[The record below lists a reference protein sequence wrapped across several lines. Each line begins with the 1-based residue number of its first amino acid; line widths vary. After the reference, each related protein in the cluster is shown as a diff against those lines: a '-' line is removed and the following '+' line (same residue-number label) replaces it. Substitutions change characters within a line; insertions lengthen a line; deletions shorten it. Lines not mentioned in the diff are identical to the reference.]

1 MLQEELKDTTEPSD
15 KAETPV
21 VTIEGSLKE
30 EIKEEKKEEEEP
42 STDNV
47 TKDTKQ
53 QVSALSQNCVD
64 SPY

>member
-1 MLQEELKDTTEPSD
+1 MLQETSKDTTEPSD
-15 KAETPV
+15 KAEAP

-30 EIKEEKKEEEEP
+30 EVKEERKEEEP

-53 QVSALSQNCVD
+53 QVSDRS
-64 SPY
+64 